1 MLWYEWII
9 FIVGC
14 CIIGYVIY
22 RQVKDMMYNT
32 LVTRQMEGRDIE
44 GFPKFK
50 EFEEQISGMTRDIIE
65 HYEEAKH
72 KSKKKNNKEDNM
84 FQ

>member
-1 MLWYEWII
+1 M
-9 FIVGC
+9 
-14 CIIGYVIY
+14 Y
-22 RQVKDMMYNT
+22 RQIRDMMYNT
-32 LVTRQMEGRDIE
+32 LVSRKMQGKDIT

-50 EFEEQISGMTRDIIE
+50 EFEEQINGMTQEIIE
-65 HYEEAKH
+65 NYEHAKH